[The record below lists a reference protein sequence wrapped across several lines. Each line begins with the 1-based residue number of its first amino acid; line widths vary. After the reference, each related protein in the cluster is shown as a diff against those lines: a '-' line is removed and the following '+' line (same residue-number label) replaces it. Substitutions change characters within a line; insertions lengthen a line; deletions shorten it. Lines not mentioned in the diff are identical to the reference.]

1 MSVTESE
8 RHQIFQWLQEVMGP
22 ERAAIMIELLP
33 PVGWGDIATRTDL
46 AVMEGRLRGEIAELR
61 GEVRSEIGALRGEI
75 GALRG
80 EMGELRGEMG
90 ELRGEI
96 GSLKG
101 DLMRTLLLGV
111 GGMQIGLVA
120 LVLTAVRFG

>member
-1 MSVTESE
+1 
-8 RHQIFQWLQEVMGP
+8 MGP
-22 ERAAIMIELLP
+22 ERAAITIELLP
-33 PVGWGDIATRTDL
+33 PVGRGEIATRTDL

-61 GEVRSEIGALRGEI
+61 GEVRGEI
-75 GALRG
+75 GALRS
-80 EMGELRGEMG
+80 EMGALRGD
-90 ELRGEI
+90 I
-96 GSLKG
+96 GALKG

>member
-8 RHQIFQWLQEVMGP
+8 RHQIFQWLQEAMGP

-61 GEVRSEIGALRGEI
+61 GEVRGEIGALRSEM

-80 EMGELRGEMG
+80 EMGALRGD
-90 ELRGEI
+90 I
-96 GSLKG
+96 GALKG
-101 DLMRTLLLGV
+101 DLMRTLLIGV

-120 LVLTAVRFG
+120 LVLTAVRLG